1 MGGERAKWRVF
12 ARKSEREFLRECEG
26 LCLICKE
33 MKEEASERE
42 GKRRG
47 KRDGERERE

>member
-1 MGGERAKWRVF
+1 MDSLDIVLFCLECIVGGW
-12 ARKSEREFLRECEG
+12 G
-26 LCLICKE
+26 QCLICKE